1 MKRILSKSRIASSR
15 LVLGGLL
22 VLGALPRLGWAQCNC
37 TQTIATN
44 PAYRAVITVSGGT
57 LCINS
62 GVTVQNATIRVTG
75 NNVTICNQG
84 TIGDNYSG
92 NGYGVIEVESG
103 VRGLVINNTGTVN
116 TQTMQLRPA
125 VTLNNGSSDGGATV
139 APGAT
144 WQGYL
149 ANTFGAAP
157 VITNYA
163 AWQAQLSALPG
174 GTITNVRKAV
184 WSGYLT
190 TSADLSITNAGVWT
204 SQVQEA
210 GGNPTISI
218 VHSGRDWSGVVGGGA
233 GALRITN
240 NGTWA
245 VPFNFPSGSDNAFT
259 NAAGASTSFSGYW
272 GLAGQVAIIN
282 NGSMSLGDM
291 APLGSTSSLTMAAN
305 STLSLTG
312 DLTNQGTVLN
322 QGTISS
328 ANFTNGGTITGAN
341 GQRRGQFRASGYTV
355 NNGRFGADG
364 SNLDFCDSTPPTA
377 AGQGFDARGGTIG
390 RNVTYCTSS
399 TPTTIAGT
407 PLPVT
412 LVSFTVQP
420 GQGQALLQWATAS
433 ERNNDKFVVERS
445 ADGLTFTA
453 LQAVAGHGTTALG
466 QAYSYRDAQPLPGL
480 SYYRLRQVDLD
491 GTSTY
496 SPVLSSRQ
504 ATAATVLLF
513 PNPTAGRLTLD
524 LRTLPAGPCE
534 VRVLG
539 TLGQLLLTETRT
551 SGQLQ
556 ALALDQLPAGTYLV
570 QLRAAGYHQVQRVVK
585 Q

>member
-1 MKRILSKSRIASSR
+1 MGA
-15 LVLGGLL
+15 LL
-22 VLGALPRLGWAQCNC
+22 VLGAPRLGWAQCNC

-62 GVTVQNATIRVTG
+62 GVMVQNATIRVTG

-92 NGYGVIEVESG
+92 NGYGVIEVASG
-103 VRGLVINNTGTVN
+103 VKGLVINNVGTVN
-116 TQTMQLRPA
+116 TQTMRLQPS

-139 APGAT
+139 VGGAT

-157 VITNYA
+157 VIKNYA
-163 AWQAQLSALPG
+163 TWQAQLSALPG
-174 GTITNVRKAV
+174 GTITNAPKAT
-184 WSGYLT
+184 WSGYLS
-190 TSADLSITNAGVWT
+190 TSADLAITNAGAWT

-210 GGNPTISI
+210 SGSPTISI
-218 VHSGRDWSGVVGGGA
+218 VHSGRNWSGLVGGGA

-240 NGTWA
+240 NGTWTVA
-245 VPFNFPSGSDNAFT
+245 FNFPSGSGNAFT

-272 GLAGQVAIIN
+272 GLGGQVDIAN
-282 NGSMSLGDM
+282 DGSIEVGDM
-291 APLGSTSSLTMAAN
+291 AALGSTSSLTMAAN
-305 STLSLTG
+305 STFSLSG
-312 DLTNQGTVLN
+312 GLTNQGTILN

-328 ANFTNGGTITGAN
+328 ANFTNDGTITGPN
-341 GQRRGQFRASGYTV
+341 GQRRGQFRASGYSV

-364 SNLDFCDSTPPTA
+364 SNLDFCDSTPPTPA
-377 AGQGFDARGGTIG
+377 DQGFDARGGTIG
-390 RNVTYCTSS
+390 RNVTYCASSTS

-412 LVSFTVQP
+412 LVGFTVQP

-453 LQAVAGHGTTALG
+453 LQAVAGRGTTAVG
-466 QAYSYRDAQPLPGL
+466 QAYTYRDAAPLPGL
-480 SYYRLRQVDLD
+480 SYYRLRQVDFD
-491 GTSTY
+491 GASTY
-496 SPVLSSRQ
+496 SPVRTCRQ
-504 ATAATVLLF
+504 VPAATVLLF
-513 PNPTAGRLTLD
+513 PNPTAGGLTLD
-524 LRTLPAGPCE
+524 LRALPAGPCE

-539 TLGQLLLTETRT
+539 ALGQPLLTETRT

-556 ALALDQLPAGTYLV
+556 ALALGQLPAGTYLV